1 MSPLSPPV
9 PAKNTTQDQDS
20 DSEELKALYAEALW
34 YDQFQQSFTASL
46 RDAIEETE
54 AEIVR
59 AHRSLAITEREHRDW
74 RRVINGKL
82 EKDEYEIEVKKMK
95 DATRELDEMIE
106 KLEEKGRKERELM
119 AKVNGA

>member
-1 MSPLSPPV
+1 MQ
-9 PAKNTTQDQDS
+9 NIIQDEDS

-34 YDQFQQSFTASL
+34 YDQFQQSVTVSL
-46 RDAIEETE
+46 RNAIEETE

-59 AHRSLAITEREHRDW
+59 AHRSLAITEREHRDR
-74 RRVINGKL
+74 RRVIKGRL
-82 EKDEYEIEVKKMK
+82 EKEDYEIEVMKMK

-106 KLEEKGRKERELM
+106 KLEERGRKERELL